1 MRDSVKLKSRLL
13 TTAFVLPLSVSMALA
28 PAWGFELKTDTDDTD
43 YPTYEASVK
52 TSDNQPDGDSI
63 IIEGSPTGT
72 GNAALLID
80 DGTAVVLDG
89 IIRIRDYD
97 DEDVNTPIT
106 DGIGLDIASD
116 VTDAAGI
123 RLKDGGDIFIIE
135 VRGPE
140 YDGDDDGNL
149 PDANDDDEDGIIEGP
164 PALEGDNTRIGIR
177 LQLNNTLTGPLIGES
192 GSRIEIEG
200 NAANIGDVV
209 GVKIDGNLAS
219 NLDLSTA
226 INMFGDNS
234 RGVDIDNT
242 IGGYYRQRG
251 NVDVRGEGGVGIDI
265 GNAVSGALII
275 EGGINATGYSTIP
288 AGSPGGPARG
298 GADSSDDDFD
308 EFSDRQRAANEAER
322 RQSRAA
328 VEVSDTGRVNQG
340 IIINGPVNRSITDDE
355 QEELDTISERRTDD
369 DDTNDNVVALKT
381 DPYHYDENRPSLDF
395 RRATFSEARLTSYG
409 ESEATLLI
417 RGDVGT
423 GSGATKETL
432 LDTRDDDDEDTAA
445 RETDEADIY
454 NGGGEFFY
462 SHGLMVRNWIEAD
475 GLYDSV
481 NNGEGY
487 VIDRPATAVKLD
499 NGATIHGGIYN
510 SGIISA
516 LAYNADATAIDLLDG
531 TLTTSWRNNEEVL
544 LNEGTIQ
551 SLIAS
556 YEKSYADIQA
566 DSKTATAVKIG
577 SNAVFHDRLGASLSA
592 PVFVNAGDVIAR
604 SSHYELNA
612 TTSTAGANAVAFDI
626 SAYAGN
632 FNLEQRM
639 RQADTT
645 LSANVDGNADNET
658 VYSGGGD
665 TDIDDNDDG
674 VIDTRDVNAPRIIGD
689 IKFGAGENTFAIK
702 AGTVTGDI
710 SFGAGDD
717 ALNLSN
723 EIAEDN
729 NDTPDDK
736 SDDWLAPIT
745 SFRGRI
751 TNSDTL
757 NVTIGD
763 RAELHFDGQEG
774 DADAETE
781 GLGVSTLKVSGELGF
796 SVDEN
801 QLSSNASVL
810 NVRCLVEGA
819 CVSDFADDPENG
831 NDQIDEGEVRL
842 SDNARIVPRLV
853 GLTASDT
860 ASTTVKL
867 IEYDTLTINNEIDH
881 YLSDETPFIY
891 GVELIDDDENSVIS
905 ATFTTKNATQI
916 GLENPTEIAAYNAV
930 LEHFRANEELEMA
943 VVDITDKE
951 DFAAAYRQ
959 LFPHYSDGTAQQLSG
974 LADMATG
981 AVSQHLQL
989 VNAGGRRGGDGWLQQ
1004 FGDYRRQ
1011 DSSANGHTVSGNS
1024 YAIALGYDLPVSV
1037 IDALGLYMQMGFTAV
1052 NEKSTSRNEVT
1063 SESFTYGAYLSD
1075 KIGPLRYQL
1084 NAAYGLVDLES
1095 SRFANFNGVADSLT
1109 ADWDATSTSASAR
1122 IAYPILE
1129 DGHLLRLEAGMDYF
1143 RLEHDDYRET
1153 DLMDNALAMHV
1164 AGGESDKTSQFIG
1177 LRGGYRTAEDEGSRG
1192 VAIKWEPN
1200 YYLGWRSTSDFTPY
1214 EATANFV
1221 GTDSAAGSFKLKSHI
1236 EPEDAI
1242 DIGLGLAAH
1251 NDYFAFEFNYRARFA
1266 DDEETHGGGI
1276 SIRLLF

>member
-28 PAWGFELKTDTDDTD
+28 PAWGFDVTGDSDGVAVTDTVQVSAPQDDDDNAITQAEGIIVNGSPSGTDNAALILDDDSAVVIDGEIVIRDREGEEDGAATYTLNQAVGIKITTPFTGNNLSLKSGLLINISEVLGPDNNDTDD
-43 YPTYEASVK
+43 
-52 TSDNQPDGDSI
+52 
-63 IIEGSPTGT
+63 
-72 GNAALLID
+72 
-80 DGTAVVLDG
+80 
-89 IIRIRDYD
+89 
-97 DEDVNTPIT
+97 
-106 DGIGLDIASD
+106 
-116 VTDAAGI
+116 
-123 RLKDGGDIFIIE
+123 
-135 VRGPE
+135 
-140 YDGDDDGNL
+140 
-149 PDANDDDEDGIIEGP
+149 DGIIEDS
-164 PALEGDNTRIGIR
+164 PAIGTAQRIGLWVDEAI
-177 LQLNNTLTGPLIGES
+177 TGSLIGEG
-192 GSRIEIEG
+192 GSIRVDG
-200 NAANIGDVV
+200 NGAR
-209 GVKIDGNLAS
+209 GVQIDGALSGNF
-219 NLDLSTA
+219 DFSTA
-226 INMFGDNS
+226 IDNGRIGGILGDNAI
-234 RGVDIDNT
+234 GVDINGA

-251 NVDVRGEGGVGIDI
+251 NVDVRGEGSVGIDI
-265 GNAVSGALII
+265 GNVITGSFMI
-275 EGGINATGYSTIP
+275 ESSVNSTGYS
-288 AGSPGGPARG
+288 GYSSSPVHGRDESDEDAAANTDERRRG
-298 GADSSDDDFD
+298 GAAVNINANVVGGVIIGGIVNLVSTDEESTSLTTISNARYDYDDD
-308 EFSDRQRAANEAER
+308 AE
-322 RQSRAA
+322 
-328 VEVSDTGRVNQG
+328 TG
-340 IIINGPVNRSITDDE
+340 
-355 QEELDTISERRTDD
+355 
-369 DDTNDNVVALKT
+369 NDVTAQKT
-381 DPYHYDENRPSLDF
+381 LPYHYDENRNFVAL
-395 RRATFSEARLTSYG
+395 LTSHG
-409 ESEATLLI
+409 EADDTATLHI
-417 RGDVGT
+417 SADIGT
-423 GSGATKETL
+423 DGSVETV
-432 LDTRDDDDEDTAA
+432 LDTENDDGLST
-445 RETDEADIY
+445 TDAY
-454 NGGGEFFY
+454 RSGLKQFFY
-462 SHGLMVRNWIEAD
+462 SHGLVNRGTVSAN
-475 GLYDSV
+475 GLYDGFKADAV
-481 NNGEGY
+481 LLDGGAMINGGVYNNGT
-487 VIDRPATAVKLD
+487 ISATA
-499 NGATIHGGIYN
+499 YN
-510 SGIISA
+510 Q
-516 LAYNADATAIDLLDG
+516 NATAIEFGNVILTDG
-531 TLTTSWRNNEEVL
+531 LRDDGSVF
-544 LNEGTIQ
+544 LNEGAISSTV
-551 SLIAS
+551 STHDGVA
-556 YEKSYADIQA
+556 ADVA
-566 DSKTATAVKIG
+566 DDDYTATTILLTG
-577 SNAVFHDRLGASLSA
+577 DASFTTDDGTPLFINRRFIDAKS
-592 PVFVNAGDVIAR
+592 VYYNEDGAR
-604 SSHYELNA
+604 SD
-612 TTSTAGANAVAFDI
+612 GANAIALNAENLTDDFDLTQEFFKSDALLTPGDANTN
-626 SAYAGN
+626 SAPNPY
-632 FNLEQRM
+632 L
-639 RQADTT
+639 
-645 LSANVDGNADNET
+645 
-658 VYSGGGD
+658 GGGD

-674 VIDTRDVNAPRIIGD
+674 VIDTRDVDAPQIIGD
-689 IKFGAGENTFAIK
+689 IKFGAGANVFAIK

-710 SFGAGDD
+710 SFGGGTD

-723 EIAEDN
+723 EIA
-729 NDTPDDK
+729 DDDG
-736 SDDWLAPIT
+736 DDYTAPIT

-774 DADAETE
+774 DVASSSDDYNPANDTE
-781 GLGVSTLKVSGELGF
+781 GLALSGLTLTGDSDLLMTIYDEKLDNELIDVNGALA
-796 SVDEN
+796 
-801 QLSSNASVL
+801 LS
-810 NVRCLVEGA
+810 
-819 CVSDFADDPENG
+819 
-831 NDQIDEGEVRL
+831 ND
-842 SDNARIVPRLV
+842 ARIVPALV

-891 GVELIDDDENSVIS
+891 DVELIDDDENSVIS
-905 ATFTTKNATQI
+905 AIFTTKNAIQI
-916 GLENPTEIAAYNAV
+916 GLEKPTEIAAYNAV

-943 VVDITDKE
+943 VIDITDEE
-951 DFAAAYRQ
+951 DFAAAYRH
-959 LFPHYSDGTAQQLSG
+959 LFPHYSDGTARQLSG

-1221 GTDSAAGSFKLKSHI
+1221 GTNSAAGSFKLKSHI

-1242 DIGLGLAAH
+1242 DVGLGLAAH